1 MKPKYKVMTKKNK
14 RRWKEEMR
22 KKQEEENSE
31 AEVNDEMKAKK

>member
-1 MKPKYKVMTKKNK
+1 MTKKNK